1 MAPPLSDWDI
11 VQEVR
16 SGDARSFRRLVKM
29 HENQAMTL
37 AFRVL
42 KNREEAEEIVQD
54 AFVRAFRNLHQFRGD
69 AKFGTWLHR
78 IVYNLCMTKVSRRRN
93 DRLHQSLD
101 EPGVDLA
108 LVDESDASGLEQMQ
122 DKELRHY
129 LSNAVDELPE
139 KLRTVITLFYIHG
152 MKYNEICTVMDL
164 PEGTV
169 KTYLFRGRAML
180 RKRLSSSL
188 MKEVTAA

>member
-1 MAPPLSDWDI
+1 MAPPSSDWDI

-16 SGDARSFRRLVKM
+16 SGDARSFRRLVKR
-29 HENQAMTL
+29 HEAQAMTL
-37 AFRVL
+37 AVRVL

-93 DRLHQSLD
+93 DQFHQSLD
-101 EPGVDLA
+101 EPGIDLSLA
-108 LVDESDASGLEQMQ
+108 DESDASGLELLQ
-122 DKELRHY
+122 DRELREY
-129 LSNAVDELPE
+129 LSKAVEELPE
-139 KLRTVITLFYIHG
+139 KLRSVVTLFYVHD
-152 MKYNEICTVMDL
+152 MKYNEICTVMDI

-169 KTYLFRGRAML
+169 KTYLFRGRALL

-188 MKEVTAA
+188 MKEVTEV

>member
-1 MAPPLSDWDI
+1 MAPPPSDWDI

-29 HENQAMTL
+29 HESQAMTL
-37 AFRVL
+37 AVRVL
-42 KNREEAEEIVQD
+42 KSREEAEEIVQD
-54 AFVRAFRNLHQFRGD
+54 AFVRAFRNLHQFRGE

-101 EPGVDLA
+101 EPGIDLPLA
-108 LVDESDASGLEQMQ
+108 DESASSGLEQLQ
-122 DKELRHY
+122 DRELRQY
-129 LSNAVDELPE
+129 LTKAVDELPE
-139 KLRTVITLFYIHG
+139 KLRTVVTLFYVHE

-180 RKRLSSSL
+180 RKKFSSSL

>member
-1 MAPPLSDWDI
+1 MAPPPSDWDI

-29 HENQAMTL
+29 HESQAMTL
-37 AFRVL
+37 AVRVL
-42 KNREEAEEIVQD
+42 KSREEAEEIVQD
-54 AFVRAFRNLHQFRGD
+54 AFVRAFRNLHQFRGE

-93 DRLHQSLD
+93 DCLHQSLD
-101 EPGVDLA
+101 EPGIDLPMA
-108 LVDESDASGLEQMQ
+108 DESGSSGLEQLQ
-122 DKELRHY
+122 DRELRQY
-129 LSNAVDELPE
+129 LTKAVDELPE
-139 KLRTVITLFYIHG
+139 KLRTVVTLFYVHE

-180 RKRLSSSL
+180 RKKFSSSL

>member
-1 MAPPLSDWDI
+1 MAPPPSDWDI

-29 HENQAMTL
+29 HESQAMTL
-37 AFRVL
+37 AVRVL
-42 KNREEAEEIVQD
+42 KSREEAEEIVQD
-54 AFVRAFRNLHQFRGD
+54 AFVRAFRNLHQFRGE

-93 DRLHQSLD
+93 DRLYQSLD
-101 EPGVDLA
+101 EPGIDLPLA
-108 LVDESDASGLEQMQ
+108 DESASSGLEQLQ
-122 DKELRHY
+122 DRELRQY
-129 LSNAVDELPE
+129 LTKAVDELPE
-139 KLRTVITLFYIHG
+139 KLRTVVTLFYVHE

-180 RKRLSSSL
+180 RKKFSSSL